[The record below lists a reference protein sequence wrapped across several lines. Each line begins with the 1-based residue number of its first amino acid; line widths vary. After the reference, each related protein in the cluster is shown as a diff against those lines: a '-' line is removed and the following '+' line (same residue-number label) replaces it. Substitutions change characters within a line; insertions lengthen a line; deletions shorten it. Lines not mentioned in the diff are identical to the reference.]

1 MTPKIYP
8 GMLDARIEYFAEG
21 PQVYK
26 IKKGAVKKFEDVKE
40 HRELQ
45 FIIENE
51 TGLQDILSKMCNND
65 QREMQQKLASCR
77 FGALNFEAD
86 FDHLGNASHDFV
98 DCHLRGNCIGE
109 HIVCK
114 PLVLKGEEITEKQL
128 EILRG
133 CASNLTNEVLAEIV
147 DMPLGSF
154 NVLKQKTYKQL
165 HIQTKQEGVLLLT
178 QNGLL

>member
-1 MTPKIYP
+1 MVDT
-8 GMLDARIEYFAEG
+8 RIEYFRDG
-21 PQVYK
+21 GQIYK
-26 IKKGAVKKFEDVKE
+26 IKNGSVKKFEDVKE

-51 TGLQDILSKMCNND
+51 KGLRNILALMCGNND
-65 QREMQQKLASCR
+65 REMQNKLASCR

-86 FDHLGNASHDFV
+86 FDSSGNASHDFT
-98 DCHLRGNCIGE
+98 DCDLRGTCVGE
-109 HIVCK
+109 NIVCK
-114 PLVLKGEEITEKQL
+114 PLTLNGAEITEKQL
-128 EILRG
+128 DILRG
-133 CASNLTNEVLAEIV
+133 CASNLTNEVLAETV

-165 HIQTKQEGVLLLT
+165 NIQTKQEGVLLLT